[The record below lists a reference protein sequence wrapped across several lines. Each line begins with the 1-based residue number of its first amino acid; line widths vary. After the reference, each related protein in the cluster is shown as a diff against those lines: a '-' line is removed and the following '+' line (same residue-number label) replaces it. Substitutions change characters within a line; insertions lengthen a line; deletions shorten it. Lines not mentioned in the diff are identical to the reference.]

1 MMNIYDNLTQLTGN
15 TPLVKLR
22 RIAPAGSAQILG
34 KLEFFNPT
42 HSVKDR
48 IAVAI
53 IDDAEQKG
61 LLNPDSIILEA
72 TSGNTGIGLAFVA
85 AARGYQCTIVM
96 PETASLERKLLMKA
110 LGARLI
116 LTPAAQGMG
125 GAIAKTED
133 LLSSDRRYFFA
144 DQFNNPANPEV
155 HRRTTAEEIWRD
167 TAGQVDILV
176 AGVGTGGTI
185 TGAGEK
191 LRSYN
196 PGLRIVAVEPAAS
209 AVLSGK
215 PKGPHPLQGIGAG
228 FIPGVLNTAILDE
241 VIPVEADAAFET
253 SRRMALEE
261 GIAVGISSGAAVWA
275 ALQVANRPESAGK
288 NIVVIIPSFAERY
301 LSTDLFAPYRDVDHD
316 RA

>member
-1 MMNIYDNLTQLTGN
+1 MNIYDNLTQLTGN
-15 TPLVKLR
+15 TPLIKLR

>member
-1 MMNIYDNLTQLTGN
+1 MNIYDNLTQLTGN

-22 RIAPAGSAQILG
+22 RMAPAGSAQILG

>member
-22 RIAPAGSAQILG
+22 RIVPAGSAQILG

-53 IDDAEQKG
+53 VDDAEQKG

>member
-1 MMNIYDNLTQLTGN
+1 
-15 TPLVKLR
+15 
-22 RIAPAGSAQILG
+22 
-34 KLEFFNPT
+34 
-42 HSVKDR
+42 
-48 IAVAI
+48 
-53 IDDAEQKG
+53 
-61 LLNPDSIILEA
+61 
-72 TSGNTGIGLAFVA
+72 
-85 AARGYQCTIVM
+85 
-96 PETASLERKLLMKA
+96 
-110 LGARLI
+110 
-116 LTPAAQGMG
+116 MG

>member
-1 MMNIYDNLTQLTGN
+1 MNIYDNLTQLTGN

-22 RIAPAGSAQILG
+22 RIAPAGFAQILG

-53 IDDAEQKG
+53 VDDAEQKG

-241 VIPVEADAAFET
+241 VIPVEAEAAFET